1 MIFVRT
7 GPRFL
12 FLRTP
17 DTGGL
22 KDVLVKKLSGL
33 PVEFTEA
40 IETAGESDTIVLVIP
55 KETGKAKVSDA
66 RYIVLLPIGSSV
78 TLSKLINLNLG
89 ELLTAAELG
98 AGLLVQRLPQNNTKV
113 IDMIKED
120 YRAQAL
126 GLVEAIN
133 LGGADD
139 TVLVFTGD
147 RLQKTVEI
155 EKVIEPCL
163 LIHQPI
169 PQVYT
174 ELRREAVRYFT
185 RSLENSEWY
194 EVRINIYDADEN
206 YEIHARR
213 LELVLED
220 LEAGLILAE
229 IWTRDHALALFSVA
243 AYQIRL
249 FTMIEPLELK
259 TLLMGLEYNEQG
271 QRFVDMDLYH
281 RRSKIDWGTIAKKSP
296 FGRRKSGLHYRRQL
310 YSRLSSKTV
319 KKLLALEKE
328 LENAE

>member
-17 DTGGL
+17 DTGKL

-33 PVEFTEA
+33 PVDFTEA
-40 IETAGESDTIVLVIP
+40 IETAGESDTIVLIVP
-55 KETGKAKVSDA
+55 REVEEAKVCSADH
-66 RYIVLLPIGSSV
+66 IVLLPIGSSV
-78 TLSKLINLNLG
+78 TLSKLINLQLG
-89 ELLTAAELG
+89 ELLASAELG
-98 AGLLVQRLPQNNTKV
+98 AGLLVQRLPQKNTRV
-113 IDMIKED
+113 IDIIKED
-120 YRAQAL
+120 YQGQAL
-126 GLVEAIN
+126 GLIEAIN
-133 LGGADD
+133 VGKADD
-139 TVLVFTGD
+139 TIVVFTGD
-147 RLQKTVEI
+147 PLQKTVEI
-155 EKVIEPCL
+155 DKVIEPCL

-169 PQVYT
+169 PQMYT

-185 RSLENSEWY
+185 QSLENSEWY

-206 YEIHARR
+206 YDIHTRR

-249 FTMIEPLELK
+249 FTMIDPLELK
-259 TLLMGLEYNEQG
+259 TLLMGLEYDENG
-271 QRFVDMDLYH
+271 RRFVDMDLYH

-296 FGRRKSGLHYRRQL
+296 FGRKKSGLYYRGEL
-310 YSRLSSKTV
+310 FSRLSPQTV
-319 KKLLALEKE
+319 KKLQQLEKE
-328 LENAE
+328 LKRS